1 MMRSMYSGVSGLRSH
16 QTRMDVIG
24 NNIANVNTV
33 GFKSSAVLFKDAL
46 YQTTQSAKGSNV
58 ATNTGGTAARQIG
71 LGSSVAAIDYD
82 PSATGSMQST
92 GNQFDLMISGSSF
105 FVVNKGGMTY
115 FTKVGAFSKDDAG
128 YLVND
133 YGAIVQGWQVDPETG
148 RVIRDQVSN
157 LKVGGVE
164 YETAEAE
171 LTSKCYVG
179 GNIDARDK
187 NLTSENGVLMSATIY
202 DNLGYDYTV
211 TLKVTKA
218 ETETST
224 AQNPEYDDSKYI
236 IELQS
241 IKDSNNLDIL
251 QNGYTATLS
260 TNQINFDINSGKFIT
275 TGTDLTQAIKNIN
288 LTITPD
294 TADDAGNEIANP
306 KGDVFRTFDADG
318 NVEINSI
325 EIDMS
330 NIKFHASG
338 NTSSLQLYKGD
349 TEGNYQGLPVGK
361 LSSVSID
368 GEGLIYGVYDNGVS
382 KLFGQIAVANF
393 VNPASLEAVGNSLYV
408 TTNNSGDFDGIGRVV
423 SEGGG
428 SIIQGVLEMSNVD
441 LSMEFTDMIVTQRG
455 FQANSRVITVSDTLL
470 EELINL
476 KR

>member
-46 YQTTQSAKGSNV
+46 YQTTQNAKGSNI

-71 LGSSVAAIDYD
+71 LGSAVAAIDYD

-92 GNQFDLMISGSSF
+92 GNQFDLMIDGNSF
-105 FVVNKGGMTY
+105 FIVNKGGMTY
-115 FTKVGAFSKDDAG
+115 FTKVGAFGKDDAG

-133 YGAIVQGWQVDPETG
+133 YGAIVQGWQVDEETG
-148 RVIRDQVSN
+148 QIIRDQVSN

-164 YETAEAE
+164 FETADAE
-171 LTSKCYVG
+171 LTSKCYAG
-179 GNIDARDK
+179 GNIDARDQ
-187 NLTSENGVLMSATIY
+187 NLTTENGVKMSVTIY
-202 DNLGYDYTV
+202 DNLGYSYTV
-211 TLKVTKA
+211 TMKVTKA
-218 ETETST
+218 ETAAST
-224 AQNPEYDDSKYI
+224 PQNPEYDDSKYM
-236 IELQS
+236 IELVS

-251 QNGYTATLS
+251 KNGYTATMS
-260 TNQINFDINSGKFIT
+260 TNQINFDLDSGKFIT
-275 TGTDLTQAIKNIN
+275 TGADLTQAIKNID

-294 TADDAGNEIANP
+294 DP
-306 KGDVFRTFDADG
+306 SKGDVFRTFDKDG
-318 NVEINSI
+318 NVEIGSI
-325 EIDMS
+325 EVDMS
-330 NIKFHASG
+330 NIKFFASG
-338 NTSSLQLYKGD
+338 NTSSLQLYRGD
-349 TEGNYQGLPVGK
+349 IEGNYQGLPVGK
-361 LSSVSID
+361 LASVSID

-382 KLFGQIAVANF
+382 KLFGQIAVAEF
-393 VNPASLEAVGNSLYV
+393 VNPASLQAMGNSLY
-408 TTNNSGDFDGIGRVV
+408 TTTRNSGDFDGIGKVV

-441 LSMEFTDMIVTQRG
+441 LSQEFTDMIVTQRG
-455 FQANSRVITVSDTLL
+455 FQANSRIITVSDTLL